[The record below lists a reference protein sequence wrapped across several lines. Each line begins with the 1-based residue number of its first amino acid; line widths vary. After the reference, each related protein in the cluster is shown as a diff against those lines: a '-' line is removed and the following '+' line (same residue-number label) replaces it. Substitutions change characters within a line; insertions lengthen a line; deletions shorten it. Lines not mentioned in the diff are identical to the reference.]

1 MRTAASPSTEVLVSE
16 ALILVPTMTVSYDDI
31 ITNLT
36 VSSSSPWSDTNETV
50 RECHEI
56 YTCLIDEKTLQILL
70 EPYTH
75 ITSTP
80 GKEIR
85 TQLTEAFNLWLNVPR
100 EKLQRINRIVTMLHS
115 ASLL

>member
-1 MRTAASPSTEVLVSE
+1 MFDS
-16 ALILVPTMTVSYDDI
+16 
-31 ITNLT
+31 
-36 VSSSSPWSDTNETV
+36 
-50 RECHEI
+50 HG
-56 YTCLIDEKTLQILL
+56 TLQILL

-75 ITSTP
+75 LTSTP

-100 EKLQRINRIVTMLHS
+100 EKLEKINRIVTMLHS

>member
-1 MRTAASPSTEVLVSE
+1 M
-16 ALILVPTMTVSYDDI
+16 
-31 ITNLT
+31 
-36 VSSSSPWSDTNETV
+36 
-50 RECHEI
+50 
-56 YTCLIDEKTLQILL
+56 LQILL